1 MAQPD
6 VRGRFLWHELMTPDV
21 GKASSF
27 YPKVISWKT
36 QAWPQDKNYTMW
48 MAERG
53 PVGGLMPL
61 PADAAAQGAQ
71 PQWLLY
77 IGTPNVD
84 ETIDLARRL
93 GAQVKR
99 AAHDVATIG
108 RFAVLEDPQGVTFAI
123 YSPTSPSASLDAAT
137 KNGDFSWHELATRDG
152 EAAIEFYRQL
162 FGWELMTRMN
172 MGEMGFYNIFGW
184 KGTQRGG
191 IFTMPKSNPMKPAWL
206 SYAQVASADE
216 AANRAK
222 SAGATVMNGPMEVP
236 GGSRITVLM
245 DPQGVPFAVHSMPAP
260 KAKAKAAA
268 KPKAQAKPKAK
279 AKTAT
284 KARVKAKAK
293 RKAPHKAAARRAPK
307 RKAKRVARR
316 KK

>member
-1 MAQPD
+1 MAQPE

-48 MAERG
+48 MSERG

-84 ETIDLARRL
+84 ETIDVARRL

-123 YSPTSPSASLDAAT
+123 YSPTTPSASLDVAT
-137 KNGDFSWHELATRDG
+137 KNGEFSWHELATQDG
-152 EAAIEFYRQL
+152 EAAVEFYRQL

-191 IFTMPKSNPMKPAWL
+191 IFTMAKSNPMKPAWL

-216 AANRAK
+216 ATSRAK

-245 DPQGVPFAVHSMPAP
+245 DPQGVAFAVHSMPAP
-260 KAKAKAAA
+260 QPKARATAKPQAKVKPQAKAKA
-268 KPKAQAKPKAK
+268 
-279 AKTAT
+279 AT
-284 KARVKAKAK
+284 KARVKARAK
-293 RKAPHKAAARRAPK
+293 RKATRKAAARSAPK
-307 RKAKRVARR
+307 RKAKRAASR

>member
-1 MAQPD
+1 MAEPE

-48 MAERG
+48 MSERG

-61 PADAAAQGAQ
+61 PADAAAQGAH

-84 ETIDLARRL
+84 ETLDHARRL

-123 YSPTSPSASLDAAT
+123 YSPTSPSASLDVAT
-137 KNGDFSWHELATRDG
+137 KIGDFSWHELATKDG
-152 EAAIEFYRQL
+152 EAAVEFYRQL

-191 IFTMPKSNPMKPAWL
+191 IFSMAKSSPMKPAWL

-216 AANRAK
+216 ATNRAK

-236 GGSRITVLM
+236 GGSRITILM
-245 DPQGVPFAVHSMPAP
+245 DPQGAAFAVHSLPAP
-260 KAKAKAAA
+260 QPKAKAAA
-268 KPKAQAKPKAK
+268 RPKAPAKPKAK

-284 KARVKAKAK
+284 QARVKAKAK
-293 RKAPHKAAARRAPK
+293 RKAPRKAAASRAPK
-307 RKAKRVARR
+307 RKAKRAARR

>member
-36 QAWPQDKNYTMW
+36 QVWPQDKNYTMW

-53 PVGGLMPL
+53 PVGGLMTL

-71 PQWLLY
+71 SHWLIY

-84 ETIDLARRL
+84 ETVDLARRL
-93 GAQVKR
+93 GGQVKR

-123 YSPTSPSASLDAAT
+123 YTPTSPSASLDAAT
-137 KNGDFSWHELATRDG
+137 KNGDFSWHELATKDG
-152 EAAIEFYRQL
+152 EAALDFYRQL
-162 FGWELMTRMN
+162 FGWGLMTRMN

-191 IFTMPKSNPMKPAWL
+191 IFSMPKSNPMQPAWL
-206 SYAQVASADE
+206 SYAQVASADD
-216 AANRAK
+216 ATKRAK

-236 GGSRITVLM
+236 GGSRITILM
-245 DPQGVPFAVHSMPAP
+245 DPQGAAFAVHSMAAPQPKAKAKAKP
-260 KAKAKAAA
+260 KAKAKAA
-268 KPKAQAKPKAK
+268 PKARLR
-279 AKTAT
+279 AKT
-284 KARVKAKAK
+284 K
-293 RKAPHKAAARRAPK
+293 RKAPRKAAARRAPK
-307 RKAKRVARR
+307 RKAKRAARR